1 MAKDNFADFREG
13 LLPGLLLVNKDSTDL
28 FVIAGAIGIANYIG
42 ENIPYVWFKNADEP
56 LDSVHKA
63 SK

>member
-42 ENIPYVWFKNADEP
+42 ENI
-56 LDSVHKA
+56 LHSV
-63 SK
+63 SQ